1 MFQEAFAR
9 RHTVGGVKDAV
20 INSQQYDDD
29 DGETFSRANIEKPD
43 NTTV

>member
-9 RHTVGGVKDAV
+9 RHTVGGMKDAV
-20 INSQQYDDD
+20 INSQQDHDD

>member
-9 RHTVGGVKDAV
+9 CYTVGGMKDAV

-29 DGETFSRANIEKPD
+29 DGETFSRPNIEKPG
-43 NTTV
+43 NTTT